1 MSTGTKFQSSLEA
14 GELALPAA
22 GRWPDKDCDVP
33 PTKESELTAGVAG
46 KAGKAGLKPEEAPLG
61 DGRLRLLAS
70 TPRQPSSLLT
80 PWARPGEEKFAGVAF
95 GELAF
100 GELAKDG
107 VTLGGVPKGEV
118 VGALGGTG
126 AGTGVGI
133 GAGVGVEVSTGAF

>member
-1 MSTGTKFQSSLEA
+1 LSTGTKFQSSLEA

-61 DGRLRLLAS
+61 DGRLGLLAS

-80 PWARPGEEKFAGVAF
+80 PWARPGAEKFAEGAF

-118 VGALGGTG
+118 VGAPGGLDN
-126 AGTGVGI
+126 GV
-133 GAGVGVEVSTGAF
+133 GVGVEVSTGAF